1 MKISRLKSRKD
12 FLRAQKGIR
21 RRSSG
26 LTVELCATPDTTDAA
41 KTDCR
46 VGFTASKKV
55 GNSVARNRAKR
66 RMRALAAEI
75 LPTLAEPGHDYVLIA
90 RPQTIDRPFDLLR
103 QDLTEA
109 VTQANRLQRKTRPA
123 APETSACA

>member
-1 MKISRLKSRKD
+1 MQIRRLKSRKD

-26 LTVELCATPDTTDAA
+26 LTVELCATPDTTETQ

-75 LPTLAEPGHDYVLIA
+75 LPALAESGHDYVLIA
-90 RPQTIDRPFDLLR
+90 RPQTIVRPFDLLR
-103 QDLTEA
+103 QDLIEA
-109 VTQANRLQRKTRPA
+109 VTQANRLQHKNRQLP
-123 APETSACA
+123 PETPV